1 MPLIETLLVALMIL
15 ASAVVLALV
24 WTHTLAREQHEHD
37 QRRVNAF
44 LSELAYARAGQ
55 ERMDQF
61 QDQVAAS
68 LDQGGRAARATHFAL
83 ASIPFDILEQIP
95 ATRRTAQEMRRLH
108 DLASDGVY
116 AGLSLYA
123 KWRRSRARERAL
135 REQPSANPSKLAPHP
150 SKALP
155 KPDHN

>member
-1 MPLIETLLVALMIL
+1 MPLIEILATALLLL
-15 ASAVVLALV
+15 ASAVVLSLV
-24 WTHTLAREQHEHD
+24 WAHTQARELHEHQ

-44 LSELAYARAGQ
+44 LSELAYARASQ
-55 ERMDQF
+55 DRLDQF

-123 KWRRSRARERAL
+123 KWRRSRTRERNL
-135 REQPSANPSKLAPHP
+135 KEAPRTSSTRAAIRRP
-150 SKALP
+150 QALP
-155 KPDHN
+155 KPSDD

>member
-1 MPLIETLLVALMIL
+1 MPLIETLAAVLLML
-15 ASAVVLALV
+15 GSAVVLALV
-24 WTHTLAREQHEHD
+24 WAHTQAREQHEHD

-55 ERMDQF
+55 ERLDQF
-61 QDQVAAS
+61 QDQVAAT
-68 LDQGGRAARATHFAL
+68 LDTGGRAARATHFAL

-123 KWRRSRARERAL
+123 KWRRSRARERTL
-135 REQPSANPSKLAPHP
+135 RAGASASSSMPPSAKLPS
-150 SKALP
+150 LP
-155 KPDHN
+155 KPDAD